1 MNNEGTER
9 CQENTNFHCVFQC
22 QTQELRQNI
31 KLNVQKN
38 NGKIS
43 HKAHELKVFHELT
56 KQLEKQILLGVIK
69 NNPCITNCWKL
80 ERSRGKFS
88 LLVYHSCALP

>member
-22 QTQELRQNI
+22 QTQELRHNI

-38 NGKIS
+38 NGKN
-43 HKAHELKVFHELT
+43 LT
-56 KQLEKQILLGVIK
+56 QG
-69 NNPCITNCWKL
+69 T
-80 ERSRGKFS
+80 
-88 LLVYHSCALP
+88 